1 MGPHEK
7 LFIYEVPG
15 EISLKTDAFGRDFIG
30 CWNEGRSSFLF
41 FSREN
46 DEEVREWLTFQDK
59 GKLLSRNVMDYRD
72 WQAGED
78 LKPVRV
84 EKLLIVPSWGE
95 VAKAGGDVLIRLDPS
110 VVFGTGLHPTTRT
123 CLKALWDIYQ
133 RETPR
138 RILDMGTGTGILA
151 IAAAKLGARTVLA
164 IDNNQLAVETA
175 LNNVILN
182 EVEDRVT
189 VTRGKAESVKRDGVD
204 MLLAN
209 LHFQVIDAFLK
220 RKKPISTRW
229 GILSGL
235 FRSQVDEVLSSL
247 ERWQLTVHEKMEE
260 NCWVT
265 LVLRKI
271 SQANGCKQFNDLP
284 ASP

>member
-1 MGPHEK
+1 MGPYEK

-30 CWNEGRSSFLF
+30 CWNEGGSSFLF

-59 GKLLSRNVMDYRD
+59 GKLLSRNVMDYKD

-78 LKPVRV
+78 LKPFRV
-84 EKLLIVPSWGE
+84 EKLLIVPSWE
-95 VAKAGGDVLIRLDPS
+95 EAGRADGDVLIRLDPS
-110 VVFGTGLHPTTRT
+110 VAFGTGLHPTTRA
-123 CLKALWDIYQ
+123 CLAALWDIYQ
-133 RETPR
+133 KDTPR
-138 RILDMGTGTGILA
+138 RVLDMGTGTGILA

-182 EVEDRVT
+182 EVENRVT
-189 VTRGKAESVKRDGVD
+189 VTRGKAESVELDGVD

-209 LHFQVIDAFLK
+209 LHFQALDAFLK
-220 RKKPISTRW
+220 RKTPISARW

-235 FRSQVDEVLSSL
+235 FRGQVDEVLSSL
-247 ERWQLTVHEKMEE
+247 ERWQMTVHEKMEE
-260 NCWVT
+260 NCWAT
-265 LVLRKI
+265 LVLTKI
-271 SQANGCKQFNDLP
+271 SQENECKKFNNLP
-284 ASP
+284 RPP